1 VNNQAKDIANTWFD
15 GLYDE
20 AQAKRSADIQGI
32 NWQDVLNE
40 YGQLY
45 AEMEGYSCGS

>member
-1 VNNQAKDIANTWFD
+1 MNNQAKNIAAAWFD
-15 GLYDE
+15 CFYDE
-20 AQAKRSADIQGI
+20 AQAKRSADIQDI
-32 NWQDVLNE
+32 DWQNVLNE